1 LAKWNKRE
9 DAKET
14 DSEQIGNHPAHGRI
28 LHIFSSVPRVVRSKL
43 CVALPI
49 HTQQIGTKSSCKI
62 QKLKLRSTTQK
73 EEEKKNSNWV
83 TLPSEKL
90 GFRSVTHTHRP
101 MSSSGRR

>member
-28 LHIFSSVPRVVRSKL
+28 LHIFSSVPRVVRSKP
-43 CVALPI
+43 CIALPI
-49 HTQQIGTKSSCKI
+49 HTQQIRTKSSCKI

-83 TLPSEKL
+83 TLQGEKL
-90 GFRSVTHTHRP
+90 GFQISHTHTHTHTP
-101 MSSSGRR
+101 P